1 MLQLGIKVIQNKAMY
16 WLVLKKEKYSDLK
29 KKEKKKTFFW
39 QIDGMAFYS
48 RNCMKR
54 GIQVDLEMQVPKI
67 RGFIKAELKNS
78 MP

>member
-1 MLQLGIKVIQNKAMY
+1 
-16 WLVLKKEKYSDLK
+16 
-29 KKEKKKTFFW
+29 
-39 QIDGMAFYS
+39 MAFYS